1 MSKIVIS
8 IKEDMDPDNVLEN
21 IEILDKEMNRLEA
34 NVPNNCNLDEQK
46 EIDDM
51 MQANIDLRE
60 KVNDVSNLVR
70 QTLIKINVRDCLVIF
85 RTTKFELTRPYLGK
99 GSETLPSY
107 MKENKNLTLST
118 PRLPKQDSK

>member
-34 NVPNNCNLDEQK
+34 NVPNDCNLDEQK
-46 EIDDM
+46 EIDEM

-70 QTLIKINVRDCLVIF
+70 QTLIKINVSCGFVIF
-85 RTTKFELTRPYLGK
+85 RITKYEHIKPYPEKVSEILQSYTRK
-99 GSETLPSY
+99 
-107 MKENKNLTLST
+107 
-118 PRLPKQDSK
+118 SKS